1 MVFSKKAISEFQKP
15 SLSKQGEVQK
25 SFLCYLQEKRKS
37 FEISL
42 VLKQRLGANR
52 KWPRLTGFVDP
63 LLVLKG
69 VLSFEISHLHG
80 DGTFLNV
87 QNAEGFWVF

>member
-1 MVFSKKAISEFQKP
+1 MLNFGAKTKSIMVFLKKAIPEIQKP

-25 SFLCYLQEKRKS
+25 PFLCYLREKRKS

-42 VLKQRLGANR
+42 VLKQRLGANQ

-63 LLVLKG
+63 LL
-69 VLSFEISHLHG
+69 I
-80 DGTFLNV
+80 T
-87 QNAEGFWVF
+87 